1 MNTSDAHTTFT
12 DDSHGPVYR
21 LEEKQ
26 PNECGGKSHRF
37 TESVSFTDTCAMRT
51 FVVVA
56 DPPCAVGLPADFV
69 WILFQ
74 ETKILSVHGHG
85 LRSRETRSAVA
96 KKSTTSD
103 VYLLDI
109 CGISRDM
116 CKDKYCQVVLHE
128 PLRMEMALIRIFC
141 LRISTKCTKKFRYIW
156 MET

>member
-26 PNECGGKSHRF
+26 PNECGGESHR
-37 TESVSFTDTCAMRT
+37 FTDTCAMRT

-74 ETKILSVHGHG
+74 ETKVLSVHGHG
-85 LRSRETRSAVA
+85 LRSRETRPAA
-96 KKSTTSD
+96 AWKSTSD
-103 VYLLDI
+103 VYLLDV
-109 CGISRDM
+109 CRISRDM
-116 CKDKYCQVVLHE
+116 CKDKYWHVVINEL
-128 PLRMEMALIRIFC
+128 
-141 LRISTKCTKKFRYIW
+141 
-156 MET
+156 